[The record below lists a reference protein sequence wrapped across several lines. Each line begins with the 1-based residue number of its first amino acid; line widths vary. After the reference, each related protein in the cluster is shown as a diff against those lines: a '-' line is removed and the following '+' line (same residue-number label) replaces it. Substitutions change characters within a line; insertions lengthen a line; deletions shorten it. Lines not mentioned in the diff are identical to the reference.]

1 VGPRRARPV
10 TLHVSLVGRRL
21 IRVMEGTVDRLVDEV
36 TPDVVAWR
44 RHLHAHPELSFEETE
59 TSRFVAEKLGAL
71 GLDVTRPSGTSV
83 VARLVGG
90 RPGPTLAIRADMD
103 ALPIQEDTGLPFASE
118 NPGVMH
124 ACGHDGHTSILLG
137 AATVLAGMR
146 KHLPGE
152 IRFLF
157 EPGEEAL
164 PGGAA
169 GMVQAGVMD
178 GVDSVIG
185 LHLWAP
191 LPLGTVT
198 VRPGR
203 LLAAC
208 DVFRI
213 EVRGRGGHIGVPQ
226 DAVDPIAIGAR
237 VVSALQHI
245 VAREVDPQ
253 EPAIV
258 GVTGFHAGGSVGVIP
273 PTAEITG
280 GTNMFSPDVQDL
292 LERRIGEIAAG
303 VCATHG
309 ATCEYEY
316 VRGYRA
322 IVNDAATTASVD
334 RVARRAFGDD
344 AVVTGRPLMV
354 GEDFSAFAERAP
366 ACFVLL
372 GAGNDDP
379 GIVREHHHPRFD
391 IDEAALPMGV
401 GLFAH
406 AAIEILT
413 EGAREDV
420 RATA

>member
-1 VGPRRARPV
+1 MRDSLDRMAAVV
-10 TLHVSLVGRRL
+10 T
-21 IRVMEGTVDRLVDEV
+21 D
-36 TPDVVAWR
+36 DVVAWR
-44 RHLHAHPELSFEETE
+44 RHLHAHPELSFEEIE
-59 TSRFVAEKLGAL
+59 TSRFVAERLAAL
-71 GLDVTRPSGTSV
+71 DLEVSRPGETSV
-83 VARLVGG
+83 MARLVGG

-103 ALPIQEDTGLPFASE
+103 ALPIHEDTGLPFAST

-124 ACGHDGHTSILLG
+124 ACGHDGHTAILLG
-137 AATVLAGMR
+137 AATVLAGLR
-146 KHLPGE
+146 SQLPGE

-178 GVDSVIG
+178 GVDAVIG

-191 LPLGTVT
+191 LPLGSIV

-226 DAVDPIAIGAR
+226 DAIDPVAIGAQ
-237 VVSALQHI
+237 VVTALQHI

-273 PTAEITG
+273 ETAEITG
-280 GTNMFSPDVQDL
+280 GTNVFSPAVQDL
-292 LERRIGEIAAG
+292 LERRIGEIATGICRA
-303 VCATHG
+303 HG
-309 ATCEYEY
+309 AGCKVEYT
-316 VRGYRA
+316 RGYRA
-322 IVNDAATTASVD
+322 IVNDEGVTAAID
-334 RVARRAFGDD
+334 RVARQAFGDE
-344 AVVTGRPLMV
+344 AVGTGQALMV

-366 ACFVLL
+366 GCFVLL
-372 GAGNDDP
+372 GAGNAAAGVVHD
-379 GIVREHHHPRFD
+379 HHHPRFD

-401 GLFAH
+401 RLFAH
-406 AAIEILT
+406 AAVELLT
-413 EGAREDV
+413 AGAREDAGV
-420 RATA
+420 VA